1 VTGKERSNSQ
11 RHSCSFSIF
20 ESLQASHDP
29 IFPDTLLRRMRQLT
43 LVRHGITDWNV
54 TGKFQGHS
62 DTPLSEDGRTQAHA
76 LAKHLKK
83 AKVDVIY
90 SSPLSRA
97 LETAMIVFPNREIIQ
112 DDRLR
117 ELNFGVFESFTQ
129 AENLLHEEWAWW
141 FADPFKR
148 PAPNG
153 ESYEALRLRAVAWM
167 ESLPDNIHVAAFTHS
182 GTIQMLVSHVLGLE
196 YPKWRKRIY
205 LRHTGI
211 TRILFRQGEAVIE
224 RVNDTRHLA
233 KNGDVDPF
241 AE

>member
-1 VTGKERSNSQ
+1 
-11 RHSCSFSIF
+11 
-20 ESLQASHDP
+20 
-29 IFPDTLLRRMRQLT
+29 MRQLT

-54 TGKFQGHS
+54 TGKFQGHT
-62 DTPLSEDGRTQAHA
+62 DTPLSHEGRLQAQA
-76 LAKHLKK
+76 LAKYLKK
-83 AKVDVIY
+83 AKVDLVY

-97 LETAMIVFPNREIIQ
+97 LETAKIVFPERGIIQ
-112 DDRLR
+112 DDCLR
-117 ELNFGVFESFTQ
+117 ELNFGDFEGFTQ
-129 AENLLHEEWAWW
+129 LENVQHEQWAWW

-148 PAPNG
+148 AAPNG

-167 ESLPDNIHVAAFTHS
+167 ESLPEDKHSVAFTHS
-182 GTIQMLVSHVLGLE
+182 GTIQMLLSHVLGVE

-233 KNGDVDPF
+233 KNGDDIDPF